1 MPATQPPPKDP
12 LGPLA
17 DRHLDRARAESFG
30 AVADPYDRLRP
41 AYPAALMDDLAALH
55 PAEALDVG
63 CGTGKVAVALA
74 ERGLPVLGVEP
85 DARMAA
91 LARARGI
98 AVEVSTFEGWEDQ
111 GRRFELITCG
121 NAWHWI
127 DRSRGIPKLGQVLR
141 PGGAF
146 ALFWA
151 VDVLDEAVAST
162 FEPAYRTCAP
172 GLRVFGAPPPAAE
185 IDPFAGVDVFSSV
198 ETRVYP
204 AERTLTADG
213 WVSLIATV
221 SDHQRLEPG
230 RLAALQQALRET
242 IEGLGGS
249 VHARCATYLWLAR
262 RGELEP

>member
-1 MPATQPPPKDP
+1 MPETQPPPKD

-30 AVADPYDRLRP
+30 AVADQYDRLRP
-41 AYPAALMDDLAALH
+41 AYPAALMDDLAALY

-74 ERGLPVLGVEP
+74 ERGLSVLGVEP

-98 AVEVSTFEGWEDQ
+98 AVEVSTFEGWEDR
-111 GRRFELITCG
+111 GRRFALITCA
-121 NAWHWI
+121 NAWHWV
-127 DRSRGIPKLGQVLR
+127 DRSRGVPKLAQVLR

-146 ALFWA
+146 ALFFA

-162 FEPAYRTCAP
+162 FEPAYRRCAP
-172 GLRVFGAPPPAAE
+172 GLRVFGAPPPSADVDDF
-185 IDPFAGVDVFSSV
+185 DPFAGVDAFSSV

-213 WVSLIATV
+213 WVSLLATV

-230 RLAALQQALRET
+230 RLSALQQGIRET

-249 VHARCATYLWLAR
+249 VHARCGTYLWLAR
-262 RGELEP
+262 RG